1 MDQQYIYEP
10 RVLRVDLATG
20 TITREKKDAGWAR
33 KYLGGMGFGTRILWE
48 ELPPETA
55 WNAPENELIFSLGA
69 LTGTTTCGSGL
80 CCVNTI
86 GPLTNGLCSAQTLGH

>member
-1 MDQQYIYEP
+1 MDQGYLYEP

-20 TITREKKDAGWAR
+20 AITQEKKEAGWAR

-55 WNAPENELIFSLGA
+55 WNAPENELVFPW
-69 LTGTTTCGSGL
+69 
-80 CCVNTI
+80 
-86 GPLTNGLCSAQTLGH
+86 GPLPAPLPAAPASAASTPSGC